1 MFVSDGDGKKL
12 FKCENEDIKR
22 VIWQSKEEIF
32 MTEVRDYTWP
42 VTEMVYKEMQNLKEV
57 VDRNIEKIKGKKLLI
72 FGSGIRG
79 NEFMQLLRKWNIDI
93 YGFVDNNKD
102 KWGGKIADYT
112 IYSPDIL
119 TQSSDYAVLVS
130 VEISDAINRQLEEMG
145 YKFNENYFVV
155 KTDIYEEYIKEVARP
170 LSDYTLI
177 QGCCFFTTISMSDE
191 EGQTDNLTDLLYE
204 RLGKDKCKIL
214 GIHGLMM
221 PIYYEMLR
229 LQLMMGYK
237 PKKAVVCFS
246 LPNLLNRHSYY
257 PRAQHPVLFERIQKE
272 LQIEDEQY
280 SQFVKLRRERF
291 ENLQTDAFVSKTSK
305 AKSYEKVA
313 KMNFKL
319 RYMAEIED
327 DSESVFYLKKIIQLC
342 RENDISVW
350 IGIDPVNYIFG
361 ERCFG
366 KDFLEYYDKNL
377 QYVKNFS
384 QKEKVNLFDL
394 SFILEKEDLSGEDAV
409 TEISRYSGRV
419 KVADYMSQ
427 VLA

>member
-1 MFVSDGDGKKL
+1 
-12 FKCENEDIKR
+12 
-22 VIWQSKEEIF
+22 

-42 VTEMVYKEMQNLKEV
+42 VAEMNYKEMQNLKEV
-57 VDRNIEKIKGKKLLI
+57 VDKNIEKFTEKKLLI

-79 NEFMQLLRKWNIDI
+79 NEFMLLLQKWGIGI

-102 KWGGKIADYT
+102 KWGGKIAEYT
-112 IYSPDIL
+112 IYPPDIL
-119 TQSSDYAVLVS
+119 TQSDDYTVLVS

-145 YKFNENYFVV
+145 YRLNEDYFVV
-155 KTDIYEEYIKEVARP
+155 KTDVYEEYIREVARP

-177 QGCCFFTTISMSDE
+177 QGCCFFTTISMKDE
-191 EGQTDNLTDLLYE
+191 EGQTDNLTDLIYK
-204 RLGKDKCKIL
+204 RLGRDKCKIL
-214 GIHGLMM
+214 GVHGLMM

-229 LQLMMGYK
+229 LQLLMGYK

-257 PRAQHPVLFERIQKE
+257 PRAQHPILFERIQKE
-272 LQIEDEQY
+272 LKIEDEQY
-280 SQFVKLRRERF
+280 NQFVKLRRERF
-291 ENLQTDAFVSKTSK
+291 ENLQTDVFVNKTSK
-305 AKSYEKVA
+305 AKSFEKVA
-313 KMNFKL
+313 KLNFKL

-366 KDFLEYYDKNL
+366 QNFLDYYNKNL
-377 QYVKNFS
+377 QYVKNLAER
-384 QKEKVNLFDL
+384 EKVHLFDL
-394 SFILEKEDLSGEDAV
+394 SFILEREDLPSEDAV
-409 TEISRYSGRV
+409 AEISRYSGRV
-419 KVADYMSQ
+419 KVADYMCR